1 MTHGITQKTLE
12 ISPYKCQILID
23 SFQHHKKVQRW
34 WQKKWVKERFIIILQ
49 QLHYARGYHYKISR
63 RFFSSPPFQKCA
75 YSKKYFMIIPPYQPH
90 DVVIKFSHLT
100 YHFCKNSHSS
110 ARSCSIVIII

>member
-34 WQKKWVKERFIIILQ
+34 WQKKM
-49 QLHYARGYHYKISR
+49 G
-63 RFFSSPPFQKCA
+63 
-75 YSKKYFMIIPPYQPH
+75 
-90 DVVIKFSHLT
+90 
-100 YHFCKNSHSS
+100 
-110 ARSCSIVIII
+110 